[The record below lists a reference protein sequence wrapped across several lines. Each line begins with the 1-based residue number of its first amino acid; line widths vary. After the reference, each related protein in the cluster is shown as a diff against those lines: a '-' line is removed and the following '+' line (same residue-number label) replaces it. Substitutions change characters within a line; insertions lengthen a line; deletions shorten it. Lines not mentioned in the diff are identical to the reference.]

1 MPAHRATDPLVS
13 LSVRIPQSLRDA
25 LNARVNET
33 GVTLADQIRAR
44 LDFNEVKPLGVPVR
58 RRRAVETLDRA
69 QSTDPAL
76 LRGLAAIGS
85 NLNQVARA
93 VNTGAV
99 TGDLMQ
105 AVDVLV
111 VLRAIELEF
120 AALIAD
126 NRRASN
132 AR

>member
-25 LNARVNET
+25 LNARVKET

-44 LDFNEVKPLGVPVR
+44 LDFKEVKPLGVPVR

-120 AALIAD
+120 AALIAF
-126 NRRASN
+126 NRGASD
-132 AR
+132 AH